1 MPEELAVSNRNTVIR
16 SLHDVG
22 AAAWFGGSLMGA
34 VGLNGASQDVSDP
47 TERTAVAASGWARWS
62 PVAAIAI
69 GAHLVGG
76 AGLVLAHRDRI
87 RNQSGVTANTAV
99 KAALTAAALGTTVY
113 SGVLGAKLANA
124 ESAAA
129 EGGTIPGY
137 DTPDDV
143 AKAQQQL
150 RVLQWVTP
158 VLTGALVILGAQQG
172 EQQRPAERLRGL
184 GRKAASKAAQR
195 GHELQGV
202 AADRG
207 RSLQDLAVQRGRE
220 LGDVA
225 VQRGRELGDLAVQ
238 RGRDLGD
245 LAAQRGHDLQNLAA
259 QGGRSVQDLLP
270 V

>member
-1 MPEELAVSNRNTVIR
+1 VSNRNTVIR

-22 AAAWFGGSLMGA
+22 VAAWFGGSLMGA

-47 TERTAVAASGWARWS
+47 TERTNVAASGWARWS

-76 AGLVLAHRDRI
+76 AGLLLAHRDRV

-113 SGVLGAKLANA
+113 SGVLGAKLATA

-137 DTPDDV
+137 DTPEDV

-150 RVLQWVTP
+150 RVLQWATP

-184 GRKAASKAAQR
+184 GQKAARKAAQR
-195 GHELQGV
+195 GHDLQGV
-202 AADRG
+202 AA
-207 RSLQDLAVQRGRE
+207 QRGSE

-225 VQRGRELGDLAVQ
+225 VQRGRELADVVVQ
-238 RGRDLGD
+238 RGRDLADVVVQRSSDLGD
-245 LAAQRGHDLQNLAA
+245 LAAQRGSDLKDLAA
-259 QGGRSVQDLLP
+259 QRSSDLRDRLP